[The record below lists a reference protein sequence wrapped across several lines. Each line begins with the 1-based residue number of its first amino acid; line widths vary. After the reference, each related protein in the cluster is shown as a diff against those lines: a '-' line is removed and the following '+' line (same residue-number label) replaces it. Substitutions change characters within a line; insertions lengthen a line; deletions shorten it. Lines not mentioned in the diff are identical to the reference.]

1 MDGGPREPG
10 AKSTYLDFAALQHR
24 KALAHHRHAAFV
36 KVAKR
41 AWCRFAGNAVVNYFS
56 RVAPLL
62 HRHLRDARQRF
73 AVLIEGR
80 RVPNHENLG
89 VPWYRQIILYS
100 HSPGAVCLHS
110 QPLTSG
116 RGSHTGSPDYGL
128 ARDSFACHD
137 DALCVYLIDAMSQPD
152 FDAQLLEPPL
162 CCFGEVLRKW
172 RQDSGSAV
180 QQDNSSGR

>member
-1 MDGGPREPG
+1 MDRCPREPA
-10 AKSTYLDFAALQHR
+10 AKSTYLDFAALEHR

-41 AWCRFAGNAVVNYFS
+41 AWCWFVGNAVVNYFS

-80 RVPNHENLG
+80 RVPDHENLG

-100 HSPGAVCLHS
+100 HSPGAVCLHL
-110 QPLTSG
+110 QPFTCG
-116 RGSHTGSPDYGL
+116 RGCHSSSPDHGL
-128 ARDSFACHD
+128 ARDSLSCHH
-137 DALCVYLIDAMSQPD
+137 DAVSVDLIDAVSQPD
-152 FDAQLLEPPL
+152 FDAQLLEPLL
-162 CCFGEVLRKW
+162 CCFG
-172 RQDSGSAV
+172 
-180 QQDNSSGR
+180 